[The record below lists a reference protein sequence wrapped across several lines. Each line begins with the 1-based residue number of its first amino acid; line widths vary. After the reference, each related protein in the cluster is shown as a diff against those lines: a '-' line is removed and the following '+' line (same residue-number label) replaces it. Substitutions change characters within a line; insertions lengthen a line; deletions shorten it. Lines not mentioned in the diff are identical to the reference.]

1 LSHFGRISAHVHGEG
16 DKHETNYH
24 SVGAVPERRR
34 RCPDATCTRQAEP
47 AENGDCETGGGE
59 TGTATKRQLRRRCVE
74 PRREIHR
81 QENRLHRF
89 WERGERSAV
98 ESWRI
103 DDLVI
108 AKISGSLGKRA
119 AVRRI
124 AYQKEAFASLDTP
137 KLFRNYEAEVGE
149 AIRTMTAGTRCA
161 RYVVVTRGYR
171 TVGASNQAIGG
182 IGILYDG
189 VGPLS
194 RVNLYALFSL
204 RLYNGETFALLKQ
217 KAAPSG
223 ESIFLEAIHGPHRL
237 VDKSFWPESPD
248 RAAQDAKLREAI
260 RELVAQGMDA
270 ALPELQLAE

>member
-1 LSHFGRISAHVHGEG
+1 MRRTITALLLLLNG
-16 DKHETNYH
+16 
-24 SVGAVPERRR
+24 VGA
-34 RCPDATCTRQAEP
+34 AMAQP
-47 AENGDCETGGGE
+47 APAKQNLPK
-59 TGTATKRQLRRRCVE
+59 TATAKQAVAKQAPPQNGNCVGVVSNLGE
-74 PRREIHR
+74 KFTVRKIGYTVFGNE
-81 QENRLHRF
+81 EN
-89 WERGERSAV
+89 EVPV